1 MSAKDISFLPDGYL
15 ERKAR
20 RRSNAICG
28 SLMVVVLGVVGF
40 TWWRND
46 ASLHQVQAE
55 HSAKQQQRQDA
66 SKKIELARMTSA
78 RSQVVDRQA
87 ELTASLLEKV
97 PRSNVLA
104 EITGSL
110 PENVSLLDFS
120 LESKV
125 HPPATPAPAPV
136 AAPGAT
142 SPGAKETAA
151 ADSLYPKVYDVT
163 VKMTGIAY
171 NDTQVAQLIAR
182 LGRSK
187 LFIDV
192 NLVVSDEYGTSEPK
206 MRKFQIEMTLN
217 PAANLTRDSNQ
228 PRSETVSLSRN

>member
-20 RRSNAICG
+20 HRSNMICG
-28 SLMVVVLGVVGF
+28 SLMLVVLGVVGF

-46 ASLHQVQAE
+46 ASLHQLEQE
-55 HSAKQQQRQDA
+55 HSAKQQQHQESA
-66 SKKIELARMTSA
+66 KKIELARSTA
-78 RSQVVDRQA
+78 AKSQVVDRQA

-104 EITGSL
+104 EITGAL
-110 PENVSLLDFS
+110 PESVSLLDFG
-120 LESKV
+120 LESKL
-125 HPPATPAPAPV
+125 HPTATPTAGAAAAAAAASSAKEPAT
-136 AAPGAT
+136 
-142 SPGAKETAA
+142 
-151 ADSLYPKVYDVT
+151 ADPLNPKVYDVT

-187 LFIDV
+187 LFVDV

-206 MRKFQIEMTLN
+206 MRKFQIEMTIN
-217 PAANLTRDSNQ
+217 PAANLTRDENKV
-228 PRSETVSLSRN
+228 RSETVSLPRN

>member
-15 ERKAR
+15 ARKAR
-20 RRSNAICG
+20 RRSNMICG
-28 SLMVVVLGVVGF
+28 SLMLVVLGVVGF

-46 ASLHQVQAE
+46 ASLHQLEQE
-55 HSAKQQQRQDA
+55 HSAKQQQHQDSA
-66 SKKIELARMTSA
+66 KKIEMARLTA
-78 RSQVVDRQA
+78 AKSQVVDRQA

-110 PENVSLLDFS
+110 PESVSLLDFS

-125 HPPATPAPAPV
+125 HPTATPT
-136 AAPGAT
+136 AAAAAAAKAAAA
-142 SPGAKETAA
+142 SAKETAE
-151 ADSLYPKVYDVT
+151 ADPLNPKVYDVT
-163 VKMTGIAY
+163 VKMTGLAY

-187 LFIDV
+187 LFVDV
-192 NLVVSDEYGTSEPK
+192 NLVVSDEYGQSEPK
-206 MRKFQIEMTLN
+206 MRKFQIEMTIN
-217 PAANLTRDSNQ
+217 PAANLTRDTNKM
-228 PRSETVSLSRN
+228 RSETVSLPRN